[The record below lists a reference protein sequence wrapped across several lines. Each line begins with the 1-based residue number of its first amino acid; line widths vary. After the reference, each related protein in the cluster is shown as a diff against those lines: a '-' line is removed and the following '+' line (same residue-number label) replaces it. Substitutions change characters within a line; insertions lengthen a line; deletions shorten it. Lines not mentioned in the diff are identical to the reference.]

1 MRDIFSRTTGQRSA
15 LEAQSN
21 KKLGSPLMLRIQYN
35 TEDQV
40 QFGAPEVQQRNH
52 YAVTRKATAI

>member
-1 MRDIFSRTTGQRSA
+1 MRDIFSRTRGQRSA

-21 KKLGSPLMLRIQYN
+21 EKFGSPLMLRIEYN

-40 QFGAPEVQQRNH
+40 QFGASEVQQRNY